1 MKINSCIFF
10 RWITQNCENAKYI
23 LRSDDDQAIDTHHL
37 PIFLDNFID
46 MKDNKNDNFYLCY
59 SLNDAKP
66 KRDPNSKW
74 YVSKEDYADESYPE
88 YCCGWA
94 YVTNVATMKNILGK
108 RSSLS

>member
-1 MKINSCIFF
+1 MKIFF
-10 RWITQNCENAKYI
+10 RWITQNCENAEYI

-46 MKDNKNDNFYLCY
+46 IKDNKNDNFYLCY

-66 KRDPNSKW
+66 KRDTNSKW

-94 YVTNVATMKNILGK
+94 YVTNVATMKNILGNCF
-108 RSSLS
+108 SLS